1 MLMRIKG
8 TRLLPRLARTA
19 GASFLVLAA
28 AMAISFAVPRGAER
42 DQSAPPAQQ
51 PPAQQKPPAQQPP
64 AQQQPPTQQDPD
76 RPQQPTFRT
85 GINFVR
91 VDVIISG
98 RDGEPVLDLKPE
110 EFNIEEDGKPQKVES
125 FQVIKID
132 PIAQQI
138 EGPTNREPTSP
149 SEERREAQR
158 PDVRLFIILL
168 DDYHVRRG
176 NDMVVRKPL
185 IDFIQNQLGPADM
198 VALMYPLTPVTD
210 LTFTRNRDSL
220 TRAIEKFEG
229 RRFNYNPRNEFEEN
243 YAYYPAAAVEKIR
256 NDVTLSAL
264 EGATVK
270 LAGMREGRKSIILV
284 SEGFTAMLPPQLND
298 PVAAMP
304 GFNNPARNNPNL
316 QNDERSEFRASTEM
330 LSDLEEV
337 FREANRNNTSIYA
350 VDPRGLAAFEYDINQ
365 GVGLQADRRYLE
377 NSLDTLRVLAANT
390 DGRAIINRND
400 LAAGMKQIIRD
411 ASGYYLLGYNSTE
424 SPTDGKFHQIKVKVT
439 RRGVDVRHRKGYWAY
454 TADDAARATAS
465 PAAEAP
471 PAVTK
476 ALALLAEPPRGRSA
490 RFWVG
495 TSRGEN
501 GRTAVTF
508 VWEPTPLAPGEKRT
522 PADTPARVALTA
534 ISPDGRPVFRGK
546 VESTSDGDGTAA
558 VTKTTGAKTTFE
570 APPGQ
575 VQMRIVVEGAD
586 GQVLDSATRDLTLPD
601 YSTVQVSFGTPQ
613 VFRARTPRDL
623 QTLKTSANAVPSADR
638 QFTRTDRAF
647 LRVQAFAPGTDT
659 PAVTARLLNNKGA
672 FIADLAVQSATP
684 GAAEMDLPLGNLA
697 SGDYLI
703 ELNAKTSTGTA
714 QELVA
719 FKIGR

>member
-1 MLMRIKG
+1 M
-8 TRLLPRLARTA
+8 
-19 GASFLVLAA
+19 
-28 AMAISFAVPRGAER
+28 
-42 DQSAPPAQQ
+42 
-51 PPAQQKPPAQQPP
+51 
-64 AQQQPPTQQDPD
+64 
-76 RPQQPTFRT
+76 
-85 GINFVR
+85 R

-110 EFNIEEDGKPQKVES
+110 EFSIEEDGKPQKVES

-316 QNDERSEFRASTEM
+316 QNDERAEFRASTEM

-350 VDPRGLAAFEYDINQ
+350 VDPRRPGSLRVRHQPGRRSPDRSALSRELARHAAVCSPPTPMAARSSI
-365 GVGLQADRRYLE
+365 AT
-377 NSLDTLRVLAANT
+377 TLR
-390 DGRAIINRND
+390 
-400 LAAGMKQIIRD
+400 
-411 ASGYYLLGYNSTE
+411 
-424 SPTDGKFHQIKVKVT
+424 
-439 RRGVDVRHRKGYWAY
+439 RG
-454 TADDAARATAS
+454 
-465 PAAEAP
+465 
-471 PAVTK
+471 
-476 ALALLAEPPRGRSA
+476 
-490 RFWVG
+490 
-495 TSRGEN
+495 
-501 GRTAVTF
+501 
-508 VWEPTPLAPGEKRT
+508 
-522 PADTPARVALTA
+522 
-534 ISPDGRPVFRGK
+534 
-546 VESTSDGDGTAA
+546 
-558 VTKTTGAKTTFE
+558 
-570 APPGQ
+570 
-575 VQMRIVVEGAD
+575 
-586 GQVLDSATRDLTLPD
+586 
-601 YSTVQVSFGTPQ
+601 
-613 VFRARTPRDL
+613 
-623 QTLKTSANAVPSADR
+623 
-638 QFTRTDRAF
+638 
-647 LRVQAFAPGTDT
+647 
-659 PAVTARLLNNKGA
+659 
-672 FIADLAVQSATP
+672 
-684 GAAEMDLPLGNLA
+684 
-697 SGDYLI
+697 
-703 ELNAKTSTGTA
+703 
-714 QELVA
+714 
-719 FKIGR
+719 

>member
-1 MLMRIKG
+1 MRIKG
-8 TRLLPRLARTA
+8 THLLPRLARTA

-76 RPQQPTFRT
+76 RQQQPTFRT

-316 QNDERSEFRASTEM
+316 QNDERAEFRASTEM

-350 VDPRGLAAFEYDINQ
+350 VDPRGLAAFEFDINQ
-365 GVGLQADRRYLE
+365 GVGLQSDRKYLE

-390 DGRAIINRND
+390 DGRAIVNRND
-400 LAAGMKQIIRD
+400 LGSGDEADHQGRERLLPVGLQLHGITDRRQVSSDQGQGD
-411 ASGYYLLGYNSTE
+411 APRRRCASQEGLLGLYGRRRRARDGVTGSGSATGGDQGAGRARRTTARTLSTIL
-424 SPTDGKFHQIKVKVT
+424 GRHVA
-439 RRGVDVRHRKGYWAY
+439 RRKRAHRGDVRLG
-454 TADDAARATAS
+454 AD
-465 PAAEAP
+465 P
-471 PAVTK
+471 PG
-476 ALALLAEPPRGRSA
+476 PGR
-490 RFWVG
+490 
-495 TSRGEN
+495 E
-501 GRTAVTF
+501 
-508 VWEPTPLAPGEKRT
+508 
-522 PADTPARVALTA
+522 ADT
-534 ISPDGRPVFRGK
+534 G
-546 VESTSDGDGTAA
+546 
-558 VTKTTGAKTTFE
+558 
-570 APPGQ
+570 
-575 VQMRIVVEGAD
+575 
-586 GQVLDSATRDLTLPD
+586 
-601 YSTVQVSFGTPQ
+601 
-613 VFRARTPRDL
+613 
-623 QTLKTSANAVPSADR
+623 
-638 QFTRTDRAF
+638 
-647 LRVQAFAPGTDT
+647 
-659 PAVTARLLNNKGA
+659 
-672 FIADLAVQSATP
+672 
-684 GAAEMDLPLGNLA
+684 
-697 SGDYLI
+697 
-703 ELNAKTSTGTA
+703 
-714 QELVA
+714 
-719 FKIGR
+719 

>member
-1 MLMRIKG
+1 MLMQIKG
-8 TRLLPRLARTA
+8 TSLLQRLARTA
-19 GASFLVLAA
+19 SAFLLIPATAAAVVLA
-28 AMAISFAVPRGAER
+28 VPVGAER
-42 DQSAPPAQQ
+42 AQSAPPAQQ
-51 PPAQQKPPAQQPP
+51 PPAQKPPAQQQPPAQQPP
-64 AQQQPPTQQDPD
+64 AQQDPD
-76 RPQQPTFRT
+76 RAQQPTFRT
-85 GINFVR
+85 GINYVR
-91 VDVIISG
+91 VDVIVTG

-110 EFNIEEDGKPQKVES
+110 EFQVQEDGKPQKIES

-132 PIAQQI
+132 PVAQQI

-149 SEERREAQR
+149 TEERREAQR

-210 LTFTRNRDSL
+210 LTFTRNRDRL

-229 RRFNYNPRNEFEEN
+229 RRFNYQPRNEYEEQ

-270 LAGMREGRKSIILV
+270 LGGMREGRKSIILV

-304 GFNNPARNNPNL
+304 GFNNPARGNPNL
-316 QNDERSEFRASTEM
+316 QNDERNEFRASTEM
-330 LSDLEEV
+330 MSDLEEV

-365 GVGLQADRRYLE
+365 GVGLQTDRRYLE

-390 DGRAIINRND
+390 DGKAIVNRND
-400 LAAGMKQIIRD
+400 LAAGMKQIIKD
-411 ASGYYLLGYNSTE
+411 SSGYYLLGYNSTE

-439 RRGVDVRHRKGYWAY
+439 RRGVEARARKGYWAY
-454 TADDAARATAS
+454 TADDAARATAA

-471 PAVTK
+471 AAITN
-476 ALALLAEPPRGRSA
+476 ALSKLAEPPRGRSA

-508 VWEPTPLAPGEKRT
+508 VWEPTPLGPGEQR
-522 PADTPARVALTA
+522 AASDTAARVALTA
-534 ISPDGRPVFRGK
+534 MAPDGRPVFRGK
-546 VESTSDGDGTAA
+546 VESTSDGDGTAG
-558 VTKTTGAKTTFE
+558 VTKTAGAKTTFE

-575 VQMRIVVEGAD
+575 VQMRIVVEAAD
-586 GQVLDSATRDLTLPD
+586 GQVLDSATRELTLPD

-613 VFRARTPRDL
+613 VYRARTPRDL
-623 QTLKTSANAVPSADR
+623 QALKANPNAVPTADR

-647 LRVQAFAPGTDT
+647 MRVQAFAPGETVPT
-659 PAVTARLLNNKGA
+659 VTARLLNNKGTSM
-672 FIADLAVQSATP
+672 ADLTIQMNASGV
-684 GAAEMDLPLGNLA
+684 AEIDVPLGNLA
-697 SGDYLI
+697 PGDYLI
-703 ELNAKTSTGTA
+703 ELNAKTPTGTA
-714 QELVA
+714 QELTA
-719 FKIGR
+719 FKVGR